1 MPGSTPEQGFV
12 SISNLVAEV
21 SYAINDAE
29 DKKYY
34 ARSLQN
40 VLNKLRN
47 LNVHYARAYK
57 EVPVTL
63 DSGLKI
69 GQYPQD
75 LIKVISVGIYR
86 NGEWWSFTRKPN
98 MAKTITGYGDGD
110 VYDEDFNENE
120 SIPSRGIMHAARGSN
135 SGYWVEDDENCRF
148 FVRNYEESK
157 VILRYRSNGITCTT
171 ENCVPYKAKDLI
183 VAMVVYDFAL
193 SRIPNR
199 FTAAELE
206 YKRMERSRHYD
217 EFTDLEYIPQN
228 MDEFMDAQ
236 FASLNTTPKRGL

>member
-57 EVPVTL
+57 EVSVTL

-75 LIKVISVGIYR
+75 LIKVISVGI
-86 NGEWWSFTRKPN
+86 
-98 MAKTITGYGDGD
+98 
-110 VYDEDFNENE
+110 
-120 SIPSRGIMHAARGSN
+120 
-135 SGYWVEDDENCRF
+135 
-148 FVRNYEESK
+148 
-157 VILRYRSNGITCTT
+157 
-171 ENCVPYKAKDLI
+171 
-183 VAMVVYDFAL
+183 
-193 SRIPNR
+193 
-199 FTAAELE
+199 
-206 YKRMERSRHYD
+206 
-217 EFTDLEYIPQN
+217 
-228 MDEFMDAQ
+228 
-236 FASLNTTPKRGL
+236 